1 MIDTNFL
8 RRRRAPIRQL
18 RLAVA
23 RRGRLAAEDGFT
35 LIEVLVATVV
45 LAVGLVALLGVLN
58 VTNRASTA
66 TRAREGGTNLA
77 RQIIEDAVSIPY
89 AQLSPSSIVGQLQAM
104 NELADIS
111 SAPGWQVSRRG
122 FTYTV
127 TPTECSIDEP
137 KDGYGKH
144 VNAFGENPFC
154 PDSSTEWKEGEPEDV
169 QPADMKRITVNVSW
183 QIQGHTS
190 NVEQVATLTSAG
202 AAPGLTAGKLELKTP
217 EPKPSEPTL
226 PVVTETT
233 SPLIFSVSAPA
244 GTHEISWA
252 LDGSAQTCTAKEV
265 TPKCLA
271 SAPVRVKGT
280 ETEETEWTF
289 QWPITGLSDG
299 TYEVS
304 AQAIDTTG
312 VAGPPVSIP
321 VNLIRGQ
328 PAAPKGIIGGF
339 NTINVGGVP
348 TNVVELQWRANSE
361 RNVIGYRIYKQG
373 GKKELV
379 DEGSEAA
386 GACPGSLETLSIALS
401 CIDFSTPRPTDP
413 EYSIAALY
421 RDKEGHVQEGP
432 ASSFTV
438 ATGPAPKAPELKAN
452 KQPDGSVKLE
462 WTEPSGGPEVLFYRI
477 YRGST
482 DYTGRYDTAPTGAPG
497 ATVAYTDNDAVVA
510 HTYWVTAV
518 TSTLTESSFSNS
530 WTE

>member
-18 RLAVA
+18 RLALA
-23 RRGRLAAEDGFT
+23 RRGRLAAEDGFS

-58 VTNRASTA
+58 VTTKASTT

-89 AQLSPSSIVGQLQAM
+89 AQLSPHSIVGELQAM
-104 NELADIS
+104 NELAGIPS
-111 SAPGWQVSRRG
+111 VSRRG
-122 FTYTV
+122 FTYTA
-127 TPTECSIDEP
+127 TATECSIDEP

-154 PDSSTEWKEGEPEDV
+154 PDSSTEWKEGEPEDL

-190 NVEQVATLTSAG
+190 SLQQVATLTAAG
-202 AAPGLTAGKLELKTP
+202 AAPGLTAGKLELKTE
-217 EPKPSEPTL
+217 EPKPSTPTV
-226 PVVTETT
+226 PVVSTPT
-233 SPLIFSVSAPA
+233 SPLVFAVTSPV
-244 GTHEISWA
+244 GTAAMSWS
-252 LDGSAQTCTAKEV
+252 LDGIAQT
-265 TPKCLA
+265 P
-271 SAPVRVKGT
+271 APTKGT
-280 ETEETEWTF
+280 ETEWTF
-289 QWPITGLSDG
+289 EWPITGLSDG

-304 AQAIDTTG
+304 VQAIDTTG

-321 VNLIRGQ
+321 VNLIRGW
-328 PAAPKGIIGGF
+328 PEAPKGILGGF

-348 TNVVELQWRANSE
+348 TKVVELQWQANSE
-361 RNVIGYRIYKQG
+361 RNVIGYRVYTKR
-373 GKKELV
+373 GKEGLV
-379 DEGSEAA
+379 DEGEKTA
-386 GACPGSLETLSIALS
+386 GACPGSPETLSIALS
-401 CIDFSTPRPTDP
+401 CIDFNPPSPGDP
-413 EYSIAALY
+413 KLERTYALSALY
-421 RDKEGHVQEGP
+421 RDKEGNVREGR
-432 ASSFTV
+432 AALFT
-438 ATGPAPKAPELKAN
+438 AEAGPAPNAPEKLKAH
-452 KQPDGSVKLE
+452 KELDGSVTLS
-462 WTEPSGGPEVLFYRI
+462 WTEPPGEPKVLFYRI

-482 DYTGRYDTAPTGAPG
+482 DYTGRYDTTSNG
-497 ATVAYTDNDAVVA
+497 TTTTYTDNDAVVA